1 MRSRKT
7 LSVTVRDRCQT
18 VLPRMVYSAYKKQRI
33 LHFYSK
39 GYKAPTIQKFLAAE
53 NLVCSRVGIAKF
65 IKVFE
70 RTGSICRQPGSGRPS
85 KVTREVKELV
95 EQQMRLDDETTAYQ
109 LHQLLTNAGYSISL
123 STILRCRTSLGWIF
137 RGSAYCQVIREAN
150 KQKRLDFARKYRD
163 DTFDNVIWTDECT
176 VQMESHRR
184 FCCHKRGEAPRPKPR
199 FVSLR
204 VTE

>member
-39 GYKAPTIQKFLAAE
+39 GYKALTIQKFLAAE

-70 RTGSICRQPGSGRPS
+70 RTAGSGRPS

-123 STILRCRTSLGWIF
+123 RTILRYRTSLGWTF
-137 RGSAYCQVIREAN
+137 RGSTYCQVMREAN
-150 KQKRLDFARKYRD
+150 KQK
-163 DTFDNVIWTDECT
+163 
-176 VQMESHRR
+176 
-184 FCCHKRGEAPRPKPR
+184 
-199 FVSLR
+199 
-204 VTE
+204 